1 MDAKHHTT
9 PFYTLTMP
17 PVSQS
22 QRRWAFWQA
31 AHGKT
36 AKDRAVGVE
45 FEGPGVKGLP
55 EKVHPATTLRA
66 KLKAVK
72 KV

>member
-1 MDAKHHTT
+1 
-9 PFYTLTMP
+9 MP

-31 AHGKT
+31 EHGKT

-45 FEGPGVKGLP
+45 FEGQGVKGLP
-55 EKVHPATTLRA
+55 EKVHPAKPLRA
-66 KLKAVK
+66 RLSATK
-72 KV
+72 KSP